1 MTEESGEKPAAAG
14 KRGPDGTGADLAREA
29 LKQARARTAARRAAT
44 GKPSV
49 LAKRGG
55 AQRRRWSG
63 AGPDARDPKPF
74 GVLAQQWLKR
84 TGSAEELAKA
94 TVIGQW
100 VKIVGEDLASHCSPL
115 NLVDGQLTVQA
126 ESTAWA
132 TQIRLLGPAIL
143 GKIAAVVGPN
153 VVRQI
158 RAQGPTR
165 PSWRF
170 GPRHVS
176 GRGPRDTYG

>member
-1 MTEESGEKPAAAG
+1 MKKAG
-14 KRGPDGTGADLAREA
+14 NPEDVAKAMVMARWAQIVGDDLAA
-29 LKQARARTAARRAAT
+29 
-44 GKPSV
+44 
-49 LAKRGG
+49 
-55 AQRRRWSG
+55 
-63 AGPDARDPKPF
+63 
-74 GVLAQQWLKR
+74 
-84 TGSAEELAKA
+84 
-94 TVIGQW
+94 
-100 VKIVGEDLASHCSPL
+100 HCTPL

-132 TQIRLLGPAIL
+132 TQIRMLGPVIL
-143 GKIAAVVGPN
+143 GKLATAVGPN

>member
-1 MTEESGEKPAAAG
+1 VTE
-14 KRGPDGTGADLAREA
+14 PDGAPAPKRGADLAREA
-29 LKQARARTAARRAAT
+29 LEQARQRTAARRAAE
-44 GKPSV
+44 GRSSV
-49 LAKRGG
+49 VGRRAGST
-55 AQRRRWSG
+55 RRRWSG
-63 AGPDARDPKPF
+63 PGPDARDPKPF
-74 GVLAQQWLKR
+74 GALAQQWVKR
-84 TGSAEELAKA
+84 SGSADDLAKA
-94 TVIGQW
+94 TVLARW
-100 VKIVGEDLASHCSPL
+100 AEIVGDDLASHCTPV

-132 TQIRLLGPAIL
+132 TQIKLLGPTIL
-143 GKIAAVVGPN
+143 GKVATAVGPN